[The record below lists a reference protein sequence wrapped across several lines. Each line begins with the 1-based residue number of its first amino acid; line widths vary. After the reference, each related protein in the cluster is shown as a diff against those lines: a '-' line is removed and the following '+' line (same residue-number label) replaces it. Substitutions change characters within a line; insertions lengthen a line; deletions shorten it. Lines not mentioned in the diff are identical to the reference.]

1 MRSFIMQ
8 PLGDS
13 NVNRVIPGS
22 AIMKETKPKTKKLQ
36 TWYFGANKTGRS
48 LNKDT
53 IFFNVL
59 FTNIFL
65 NI

>member
-1 MRSFIMQ
+1 MSTALV
-8 PLGDS
+8 LGARY
-13 NVNRVIPGS
+13 NER
-22 AIMKETKPKTKKLQ
+22 TKPKTKKLQ

-48 LNKDT
+48 LNKGT